1 MKRRTFLKFAAFA
14 IFYRPLESLAV
25 VPHIRVE
32 KEKKRFRQL
41 KVYPLELLDKSL
53 MAKEDRHIR
62 DYLSK
67 IRHPDTPH
75 KNDIILDSEQ
85 FQLLQVVVE
94 KFTKVQAFVGHG
106 NFSVL
111 GFDDALRITGQYSEI
126 GQFTPRELD
135 FLEIIYHHDARE
147 YGFNGKKLI
156 DTLTHTINQRDVQK
170 VPNNGSYLFRGE
182 SVQKYEKVK
191 NDLGEDLVLT
201 SGIRGVTKQFYLFLH
216 KSYRH
221 GGNLSLASRSLA
233 PPGYSYHATG
243 DFDVGQKGFG
253 GGNFSEKFTSTAV
266 YKKLATKGFVDYRYD
281 RDNMLGVR
289 YEPWHIK
296 L

>member
-1 MKRRTFLKFAAFA
+1 MKRRTFLKFAALAVFCN
-14 IFYRPLESLAV
+14 PLESLAG
-25 VPHIRVE
+25 VPHIHVE
-32 KEKKRFRQL
+32 KEKKKFRQL
-41 KVYPLELLDKSL
+41 KACPLQIYEKSL
-53 MAKEDRHIR
+53 IGKDDRHIR

-75 KNDIILDSEQ
+75 KKDIILCSEQ
-85 FQLLQVVVE
+85 FQLLQSVVRR
-94 KFTKVQAFVGHG
+94 FAKVQEIVGHG
-106 NFSVL
+106 NFSIL
-111 GFDDALRITGQYSEI
+111 GFEDALRIG
-126 GQFTPRELD
+126 GQFSEVGIFTSRELD
-135 FLEIIYHHDARE
+135 FLEMIYYQDARD

-156 DTLTHTINQRDVQK
+156 DILTHRINKRDVQK
-170 VPNNGSYLFRGE
+170 VHNNGSYLFHGK
-182 SVQKYEKVK
+182 SVKKYSRVRE
-191 NDLGEDLVLT
+191 DLGEDLVLT
-201 SGIRGVTKQFYLFLH
+201 SGIRGVAKQFFLFLH

-253 GGNFSEKFTSTAV
+253 GGNFSEKFTSTSV
-266 YKKLATKGFVDYRYD
+266 YRKLATKGFVDYRYD

-289 YEPWHIK
+289 FEPWHIK